1 MELQQR
7 LAELAGVQ
15 DHYINAHGQPET
27 IAPDCVAGV
36 LTAMGFDLS
45 SEQRIAQQIRQLETE
60 HWQHYLAPVTVVQ
73 QDQPLSIRLQQPKAS
88 AHSQWRWQIDTE
100 HGQQLQG
107 ELALHLGDI
116 VEQAELAD
124 EVWLAFQLTIAASL
138 ETGYH
143 QLTLTA
149 GEIQLTQRLIITP
162 ARCFQLQDKAVFRK
176 TAGPA
181 IQLYALNT
189 EHNWGI
195 GDFGDLIRLAPML
208 AAAGCDFI
216 GLNPL
221 HALYPAL
228 PQDCSPYSP
237 NSRLWLNSL
246 YADLTLEPEYQAEA
260 VQQAVQSTDFK
271 QQLQQCRQAADVD
284 YTTVSR
290 LKQRIT
296 GLMFAHFQ
304 QQELQA
310 GTSRAKAFQRF
321 VEDGGDSLYQLVV
334 YKVLQQQMFA
344 KDWQMAS
351 WQQFPAE
358 FRQPQ
363 SPAVQSFAVQHQD
376 AIQQQLY
383 AQWLAYR
390 QLAAAQQAC
399 LQAGMAIGLY
409 RDLAVGTNRSSA
421 ETWAEP
427 ENYFLQLSVGA
438 PADIMAPKGQD
449 WGLPPYNPAALKAK
463 AYQPFIDLLQANM
476 QHAGALRIDHVMALL
491 RLWCTPVGKSA
502 TEGAYVRFPADDLF
516 AILALES
523 QRNHCVVIGEDLG
536 TVPAEISRL
545 LEQYQ
550 VLSYRVFLL
559 EQKDS
564 SYQHSDATYPER
576 SMATVTTHDMPTMV
590 GYWQEHDLAL
600 RHRLDLYP
608 SAEVAAQ
615 LHQLREQEK
624 QILRQRFELVGDDYS
639 ALIQHSHRFV
649 AATPAKLM
657 AFQLEDLVL
666 VDTPVNVPGT
676 STEYPNWQR
685 RLPQP
690 AEQLLKRA
698 DVQQLL
704 AEIKA
709 ARGN

>member
-1 MELQQR
+1 MEPIQH

-15 DHYINAHGQPET
+15 DHYINAHGQPEH
-27 IAPDCVAGV
+27 IRQDVIKGV
-36 LTAMGFDLS
+36 LGAMGFDLS
-45 SEQRIAQQIRQLETE
+45 SPERVASQIQQLQLQP
-60 HWQHYLAPVTVVQ
+60 WKRYLQPVTVLTEQ
-73 QDQPLSIRLQQPKAS
+73 QPLRVRLQQPEQS
-88 AHSQWRWQIDTE
+88 ALSNWSWQIDTE
-100 HGQQLQG
+100 FGEQLQG
-107 ELALHLGDI
+107 QLQLSKADI
-116 VEQAELAD
+116 CQQADVAGQA
-124 EVWLAFQLTIAASL
+124 WLAFELTLPTELPA
-138 ETGYH
+138 GYH

-149 GEIQLTQRLIITP
+149 EQIQLQQRLIVAP
-162 ARCFQLQDKAVFRK
+162 SRCYQLQDKAIFRK

-195 GDFGDLIRLAPML
+195 GDFGDLIRLAPEF
-208 AAAGCDFI
+208 AKAGCDFI

-246 YADLTLEPEYQAEA
+246 YVDLTLEPEYLADG
-260 VQQAVQSTDFK
+260 VQSVVNSTEF
-271 QQLQQCRQAADVD
+271 QRQLQQCREDSAVD
-284 YTTVSR
+284 YATVSR

-296 GLMFAHFQ
+296 SLMFQQFK
-304 QQELQA
+304 QQEWVKK
-310 GTSRAKAFQRF
+310 TERAKAFQRF
-321 VEDGGDSLYQLVV
+321 VEQGGDSLYQLVV

-358 FRQPQ
+358 YQHPG
-363 SPAVQSFAVQHQD
+363 SAAVKDFAVQHQD

-399 LQAGMAIGLY
+399 IQAGMAIGLY

-427 ENYFLQLSVGA
+427 DNYYLKLSVGA

-449 WGLPPYNPAALKAK
+449 WGLPPYNPTELREQ

-476 QHAGALRIDHVMALL
+476 QHAGALRIDHVMALM

-502 TEGAYVRFPADDLF
+502 TEGAYVQFPAEELF

-564 SYQHSDATYPER
+564 SYQHADLTYPAR
-576 SMATVTTHDMPTMV
+576 SMATVSTHDMPTMV

-600 RHRLDLYP
+600 RHQLDLYP
-608 SAEVAAQ
+608 SAEVAEQ
-615 LHQLREQEK
+615 LHQLRLDEK
-624 QILRQRFELVGDDYS
+624 QIMHQQLALTDDDYTQ
-639 ALIQHSHRFV
+639 LVRNSHLFV
-649 AATPAKLM
+649 AATPAALM

-685 RLPQP
+685 RLPEPVEHSLQ
-690 AEQLLKRA
+690 RS
-698 DVQQLL
+698 DVRQLL
-704 AEIKA
+704 ADIKA

>member
-1 MELQQR
+1 MEPLQH

-15 DHYINAHGQPET
+15 DRYINAHGQPES
-27 IAPDCVAGV
+27 IRQDVVAGV
-36 LTAMGFDLS
+36 LAAMGYDVS
-45 SEQRIAQQIRQLETE
+45 CPERIASHIQQLQQQPWTR
-60 HWQHYLAPVTVVQ
+60 YLQPVTVLQVQ
-73 QDQPLSIRLQQPKAS
+73 QPVQIRLQQPEAS
-88 AHSQWRWQIDTE
+88 ARSDWRWCIDTE
-100 HGQQLQG
+100 HGEQLHGQLQ
-107 ELALHLGDI
+107 LSKADI
-116 VEQAELAD
+116 CQQADVTGQA
-124 EVWLAFQLTIAASL
+124 WLAFELTLPAEL
-138 ETGYH
+138 PMGYH
-143 QLTLTA
+143 QLTLTS
-149 GEIQLTQRLIITP
+149 GQIQLQQRLIVAP
-162 ARCFQLQDKAVFRK
+162 SRCYQLQDKAVFRK

-189 EHNWGI
+189 EQNWGI
-195 GDFGDLIRLAPML
+195 GDFGDLIRLAPEF
-208 AAAGCDFI
+208 AEAGCDFI

-237 NSRLWLNSL
+237 NSRLWLNTL
-246 YADLTLEPEYQAEA
+246 YVDLTLEPEYQADA
-260 VQQAVQSTDFK
+260 VQQVVGSMDF
-271 QQLQQCRQAADVD
+271 QRQLQQCRQAAAVD
-284 YTTVSR
+284 YATVSR

-296 GLMFAHFQ
+296 GLMFQQFK
-304 QQELQA
+304 QQELEQS
-310 GTSRAKAFQRF
+310 TERAVAFQRF
-321 VEDGGDSLYQLVV
+321 VQRGGDSLYQLVV

-358 FRQPQ
+358 YQRPE
-363 SPAVQSFAVQHQD
+363 SAAVQDFAVQHQE

-383 AQWLAYR
+383 SQWLAYR
-390 QLAAAQQAC
+390 QLAAAQQSC
-399 LQAGMAIGLY
+399 IQAGMAIGLY

-427 ENYFLQLSVGA
+427 ENYYLNLSVGA

-449 WGLPPYNPAALKAK
+449 WGLPPYNPTQLRDK
-463 AYQPFIDLLQANM
+463 AYQPLIDLLQANM
-476 QHAGALRIDHVMALL
+476 QHAGALRIDHVMALM

-502 TEGAYVRFPADDLF
+502 TEGAYVQFQAEELF

-523 QRNHCVVIGEDLG
+523 QRNHCVIIGEDLG

-564 SYQHSDATYPER
+564 SYQHAELTYPAR
-576 SMATVTTHDMPTMV
+576 SMATVSTHDMPTMV

-600 RHRLDLYP
+600 RHQLDLYP
-608 SAEVAAQ
+608 SAEVAEQ
-615 LHQLREQEK
+615 LHQLRLDEK
-624 QILRQRFELVGDDYS
+624 QIMRQQLALPSDDFAELVRR
-639 ALIQHSHRFV
+639 SHLFV
-649 AATPAKLM
+649 AATPATLM

-685 RLPQP
+685 RLPEP
-690 AEQLLKRA
+690 VEQALKRS
-698 DVQQLL
+698 DVRQLL

>member
-1 MELQQR
+1 MEPIQR

-15 DHYINAHGQPET
+15 DSYINAHGKPEH
-27 IAPDCVAGV
+27 IRQDVIEGV
-36 LTAMGFDLS
+36 LVAMGFDVTS
-45 SEQRIAQQIRQLETE
+45 PERIADHIQQLQTQPWAR
-60 HWQHYLAPVTVVQ
+60 YLQPVTVLQQQQPVQ
-73 QDQPLSIRLQQPKAS
+73 IRLQQPEVKAQS
-88 AHSQWRWQIDTE
+88 DWHWRIHTE
-100 HGQQLQG
+100 
-107 ELALHLGDI
+107 LGD
-116 VEQAELAD
+116 VLEGQLNLSKAD
-124 EVWLAFQLTIAASL
+124 ICQQTEVAGQLWLAFELVIPATL
-138 ETGYH
+138 MTGYH
-143 QLTLTA
+143 QLSLTSGA
-149 GEIQLTQRLIITP
+149 IQLTQRLIVAP
-162 ARCFQLQDKAVFRK
+162 SRCYQLQDKAIFRK

-195 GDFGDLIRLAPML
+195 GDFGDLIRLA
-208 AAAGCDFI
+208 ADFADAGCDFI

-246 YADLTLEPEYQAEA
+246 YVDLTLEPEYQAEP
-260 VQQAVQSTDFK
+260 VQAVVNSADF
-271 QQLQQCRQAADVD
+271 QRQLQQCRLAASVD
-284 YTTVSR
+284 YATVSR

-296 GLMFAHFQ
+296 GLMFQQFQ
-304 QQELQA
+304 QQELVV
-310 GTSRAKAFQRF
+310 TTERAKAFQRF
-321 VEDGGDSLYQLVV
+321 VKLGGDSLYQLVV

-358 FRQPQ
+358 YQRPG
-363 SPAVQSFAVQHQD
+363 SPAVQDFAAQHQD

-399 LQAGMAIGLY
+399 IQAGMAIGLY

-427 ENYFLQLSVGA
+427 ENYYLNLSVGA

-449 WGLPPYNPAALKAK
+449 WGLPPYNPTQLRDKG
-463 AYQPFIDLLQANM
+463 YQPLIDLLQANM
-476 QHAGALRIDHVMALL
+476 QHAGALRIDHVMALM

-502 TEGAYVRFPADDLF
+502 TEGAYLKFQAEELF

-545 LEQYQ
+545 LEQYE

-564 SYQHSDATYPER
+564 SYQHSASTYPAR
-576 SMATVTTHDMPTMV
+576 SMATVSTHDMPTMV

-600 RHRLDLYP
+600 RHQLDLYP
-608 SAEVAAQ
+608 SAEVAEQ
-615 LHQLREQEK
+615 LHRLRLDEK
-624 QILRQRFELVGDDYS
+624 QIMRQQLALPSDDFAELVRR
-639 ALIQHSHRFV
+639 SHLFV
-649 AATPAKLM
+649 AGTPATLM

-685 RLPQP
+685 RLPEP
-690 AEQLLKRA
+690 VEQSLQRS
-698 DVQQLL
+698 DVRQLL
-704 AEIKA
+704 ADIKA